1 MGIGCGLVHV
11 GVSGGDASSMST
23 LYLLL
28 VSGSTGWDAFGVVC
42 NFLRFVLPM
51 YCHSLGFSG
60 CDSSSDSL
68 EEDKSGRRCLFCV
81 PAIGKGVVVTV
92 GDIVWE

>member
-1 MGIGCGLVHV
+1 MGCGFVHV

-28 VSGSTGWDAFGVVC
+28 VSGSTGWNAFDVVC
-42 NFLRFVLPM
+42 SFLRFVLPI
-51 YCHSLGFSG
+51 YCQSLGVSG

-68 EEDKSGRRCLFCV
+68 EEEKSGRRCLVCV
-81 PAIGKGVVVTV
+81 PAVGKGVVVTV
-92 GDIVWE
+92 GGIGWE